1 MELDLDNAD
10 LVEGLALSVFE
21 RGLDNLSDSNVTP
34 TAILERL
41 RFLTLRSCSVPLHP
55 LLTPNLLR
63 VKMYDVQLD
72 TAAAAAAA
80 AVGTSLRGDP
90 IRQSSHIVQMVM
102 ACPRLQVLCLERI
115 FNPNCGV
122 LYAGGGNKNELAQMV
137 RTLAST
143 LNTLYLD
150 LGSAVSANEIQ
161 SLTELRNLS
170 ELGLTLSTCNVS
182 VTVR

>member
-10 LVEGLALSVFE
+10 LVEGLALSVIE
-21 RGLDNLSDSNVTP
+21 RGLNNLSDSNATP

-41 RFLTLRSCSVPLHP
+41 RFLILRSCSVPLQP
-55 LLTPNLLR
+55 LLTPNLLC

-72 TAAAAAAA
+72 TAA

-122 LYAGGGNKNELAQMV
+122 LYAGGSNKGELQLMV
-137 RTLAST
+137 RTLALT

-150 LGSAVSANEIQ
+150 LRSVVSANEIQ